1 MRAHKPMAK
10 GKADAVSRARMLM
23 KSRLWWLDGF
33 PGDDGW
39 TALPL
44 DGSREVE
51 TLALDGTHLRRV
63 TLTVNELRR
72 DFPRALGRI
81 VGDGERW
88 AEATHRVVS
97 LVKPWVHGG
106 GRPPA
111 SLFDTDLFP
120 RAVREQAGGLAAG
133 CSALAPSIGALSW
146 LLATRGKA
154 ASGHVRF
161 LARNRDALACIAEPG
176 GGRSARDR
184 IVLVLRLA
192 QLGVTAGESL
202 VAPLV
207 AVAADRRIDT
217 APLRDARDAAGRASA
232 AIRPAALM
240 VDRLPGDPIEPALP
254 GEVASWVAFLCS
266 VDPTVQRRFLRLL
279 AACDLPDLIAAW
291 SVWWADHAK
300 LIARLEKIHDGR
312 DRIATPD
319 VFSRLRGALVQQVR
333 RRPPSLHER
342 KLGRALRSL
351 SADACEPCAAPARA
365 VLARLPA
372 QPGLRA
378 AFLVQWAGRVANG
391 AAVKRLV
398 TWLTALRDYLAA
410 TGATEQ
416 ALAPLA
422 ADARTEAERNRTAYC
437 LLDELDSRPPDHMKR
452 FFAALAALHA
462 RRPEAMSREM
472 ASRVDEL
479 ADHVREPDRIAALAA
494 ALHEAGH
501 ANSWLSDEVTRG
513 ALALSGDDP
522 AVFAAMASAIREL
535 HGAEPHANP
544 EVLVGSL
551 APAFVDD
558 PSLLRELL
566 AAGDR
571 RILLACGGRLSALLA
586 VGEALPVL
594 AEQTDATAWIDE
606 QPPRLHRA
614 LRLLARSTPEAE
626 AIARRAIGAVWRSS
640 DALEQE
646 RAAIARRLERAAGDK
661 RAVLEARLS
670 SLARKILE
678 PSTPPERV
686 QRKLEEKLR
695 RRAALERLQALDNA
709 ARARLAPAAA
719 RHFGLTGEA
728 DWLVEP
734 RSLTLLPAFAALPA
748 RDRSLARQ
756 ILRVRSGPPP
766 WDLRDHPAN
775 QSFLRRLE
783 SRGIDPGAW
792 VDGIGTVERKS
803 KSGPL
808 RLSLE
813 DDPLEVFHMG
823 AHFRTC
829 LGPGAA
835 NFFSVL
841 ANAADINKR
850 VLYART
856 AAGAVVA
863 RRLFCLT
870 EDGAMLVFHAYC
882 HETSID
888 FDTMSGELARD
899 LAARMRTRVAGRGQ
913 VPCLVASRWYDDGPD
928 DITGQLAFLAEG
940 SAFRQRLSDAAPAEL
955 SALLAT
961 ELGGAAIDALLA
973 PLIAGLPELSTRPE
987 LVHALLPLIR
997 DRAHL
1002 AADAVLRLVALLES
1016 AGDAATAAEL
1026 FGEALERSAV
1036 LAFRTQG
1043 WVGMD
1048 IIEPLCRIDPG
1059 RALRAMRRTRPDGAR
1074 SWRDE
1079 KHADRLVAAAGALER
1094 LRRPAQAAALLR
1106 QAAAASGPGEAV
1118 AAARRRLDELAA

>member
-10 GKADAVSRARMLM
+10 GKADAVSRARMPM

-44 DGSREVE
+44 DGLREVE

-111 SLFDTDLFP
+111 SLFDTDSFP

-192 QLGVTAGESL
+192 QLGVTAGESF

-240 VDRLPGDPIEPALP
+240 VDCLPGDPIEPALP

-266 VDPTVQRRFLRLL
+266 VHPTVQRRFLRLL

-300 LIARLEKIHDGR
+300 LIARLERSTTAAIGLPR
-312 DRIATPD
+312 PTS
-319 VFSRLRGALVQQVR
+319 SRACAARSCSRCAVG
-333 RRPPSLHER
+333 RPPLHER

-479 ADHVREPDRIAALAA
+479 ADHVREPDCIAALAA

-535 HGAEPHANP
+535 HGAEPYANP

-558 PSLLRELL
+558 PLLLRELL

-719 RHFGLTGEA
+719 RHFGLYRRGGLARRAEVA
-728 DWLVEP
+728 YPVA
-734 RSLTLLPAFAALPA
+734 RVRRAAGA
-748 RDRSLARQ
+748 DRSLARQ

-813 DDPLEVFHMG
+813 DDPLEVLHMG

-829 LGPGAA
+829 LGPAPTTSSRPRQRRRHQQARAVRADGGRRGGGAA
-835 NFFSVL
+835 PVL
-841 ANAADINKR
+841 PHRRRGD
-850 VLYART
+850 ARLS
-856 AAGAVVA
+856 
-863 RRLFCLT
+863 RLLPR
-870 EDGAMLVFHAYC
+870 DVDRLRHDV
-882 HETSID
+882 
-888 FDTMSGELARD
+888 GELARD

-913 VPCLVASRWYDDGPD
+913 VPCLVASRWYDDGPETSPASWPSWPRARRSD
-928 DITGQLAFLAEG
+928 SGCRTPPPPSCPRCWRPSWAGP
-940 SAFRQRLSDAAPAEL
+940 RLTRCWRRSSPGCP
-955 SALLAT
+955 SC
-961 ELGGAAIDALLA
+961 
-973 PLIAGLPELSTRPE
+973 PTRPE

-1079 KHADRLVAAAGALER
+1079 KHADCLVAAAGALER